1 MQAMLAAGATAM
13 SPDLFAASAPARGR
27 TPLSPGDPDDL
38 SLIFRKLAYSL
49 DGELGFWFLTATRH
63 GLVGAELIPFW
74 QMNIGRFFVVHEL
87 PGGNPGRNYAV
98 TQMGITFYT
107 DLDTGEFLRT
117 FRNPL
122 THKTVQM
129 PYGRPV
135 ASRFAP
141 PTPMKTDYEL
151 TLAMGSQAPNT
162 QMKSPDLIGTG
173 ALGPAW
179 IQGDHVWVQ
188 QDHLLIAPPAEA
200 AAGAPAR
207 GRRVNDLTTYFGALR
222 DVLDPSVKMPP
233 AGHAFT
239 DINDWPAF
247 LEMGDLPGTYY
258 SRGMGFKAASFD
270 EMPEIWRRLMR
281 QEFPEIARDPRKALE
296 G

>member
-1 MQAMLAAGATAM
+1 MMQAMLAAGAAAM
-13 SPDLFAASAPARGR
+13 LPASLAASVPTAARAS
-27 TPLSPGDPDDL
+27 LNPGDPDDL
-38 SLIFRKLAYSL
+38 ALIFRKLAYSL

-87 PGGNPGRNYAV
+87 PGGNPGRNYYV

-107 DLDTGEFLRT
+107 DLETGEFLRT

-162 QMKSPDLIGTG
+162 QMKEPGPLGTG

-188 QDHLLIAPPAEA
+188 QDHLLIAPPA
-200 AAGAPAR
+200 GGDAPR
-207 GRRVNDLTTYFGALR
+207 RRVNDLTTYFGSLR

-233 AGHAFT
+233 AGHSFT

-258 SRGMGFKAASFD
+258 SRGMGFKASSFD

-281 QEFPEIARDPRKALE
+281 HEFPEIARDPRKALLE